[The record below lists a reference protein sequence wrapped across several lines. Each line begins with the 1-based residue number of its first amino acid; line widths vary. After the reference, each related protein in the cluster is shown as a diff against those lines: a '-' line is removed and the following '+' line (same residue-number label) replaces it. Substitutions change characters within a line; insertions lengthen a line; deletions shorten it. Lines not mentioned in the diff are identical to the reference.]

1 MKRQGSAAA
10 GDNALNYISQ
20 RLLRALLVLIGVSFA
35 TFMVAYSTGD
45 PVALLIKPNATDEVR
60 RAVTTHLGLDKPL
73 IAQYG
78 LFLWRALHGDLGQS
92 FVYNQS
98 VVSLVADRLSNTF
111 LLAFASFFIALVL
124 SVTLGVLAAL
134 YRNTWIDAAITLFT
148 MIGLAVPAF
157 WLGLMLILIFAVR
170 WQFFPVSGSESAS
183 SLVLP
188 ALTLSMQST
197 ARLCRLVRS
206 GMIEVLNA
214 DFIRTARAKGLYEKR
229 VVWVHALRNALLPVV
244 TMAGLELGD
253 LISSAVVIEAIFAWP
268 GIGRLAIG
276 AVSSRDFPLL
286 QGTVLVSAFCFVAI
300 NLFVDWLYHR
310 IDPRVRNT

>member
-1 MKRQGSAAA
+1 M
-10 GDNALNYISQ
+10 NYLSQ

-60 RAVTTHLGLDKPL
+60 RALVAHLGLDKPL
-73 IAQYG
+73 LVQYG
-78 LFLWRALHGDLGQS
+78 QFLWRALHGDLGQS

-157 WLGLMLILIFAVR
+157 WLGLMLILVFAVR
-170 WQFFPVSGSESAS
+170 WQFFPVSGSDSVGS
-183 SLVLP
+183 IVLP

-300 NLFVDWLYHR
+300 NLFVDWLHHR

>member
-1 MKRQGSAAA
+1 M
-10 GDNALNYISQ
+10 NYLSH

-111 LLAFASFFIALVL
+111 LLAFASFFIALLL

-157 WLGLMLILIFAVR
+157 WLGLMLIVIFAVH

>member
-1 MKRQGSAAA
+1 M
-10 GDNALNYISQ
+10 NYLSQ

-60 RAVTTHLGLDKPL
+60 RALTAHLGLDKPL

-170 WQFFPVSGSESAS
+170 WQFFPVSGSDTAS

-276 AVSSRDFPLL
+276 AVSARDFPLL

>member
-1 MKRQGSAAA
+1 MT
-10 GDNALNYISQ
+10 
-20 RLLRALLVLIGVSFA
+20 V
-35 TFMVAYSTGD
+35 
-45 PVALLIKPNATDEVR
+45 
-60 RAVTTHLGLDKPL
+60 
-73 IAQYG
+73 
-78 LFLWRALHGDLGQS
+78 
-92 FVYNQS
+92 
-98 VVSLVADRLSNTF
+98 
-111 LLAFASFFIALVL
+111 
-124 SVTLGVLAAL
+124 
-134 YRNTWIDAAITLFT
+134 FT

-157 WLGLMLILIFAVR
+157 WLGLMLILIFAVT
-170 WQFFPVSGSESAS
+170 WQFFPVSGSDQAS

-214 DFIRTARAKGLYEKR
+214 DFIRTARAKGLFESR
-229 VVWVHALRNALLPVV
+229 IVWVHALRNALLPVV

>member
-1 MKRQGSAAA
+1 M
-10 GDNALNYISQ
+10 NYLTN

-35 TFMVAYSTGD
+35 TFMVAQSTGD
-45 PVALLIKPNATDEVR
+45 PVALLIKPNATEEAR
-60 RAVTTHLGLDKPL
+60 RALTEYLGLDKPIL
-73 IAQYG
+73 AQYG
-78 LFLWRALHGDLGQS
+78 LFLWRALQGDLGQS

-111 LLAFASFFIALVL
+111 LLALASFTIALVL

-134 YRNTWIDAAITLFT
+134 YRNTWIDAVITMFT

-157 WLGLMLILIFAVR
+157 WLGLMLILIFAVT
-170 WQFFPVSGSESAS
+170 WQFFPVSGSDGAS

-214 DFIRTARAKGLYEKR
+214 DFIRTARAKGLYER
-229 VVWVHALRNALLPVV
+229 RIVWVHALRNALLPVV

>member
-10 GDNALNYISQ
+10 GDNALNYLSH

-111 LLAFASFFIALVL
+111 LLAFASFFIALLL

-157 WLGLMLILIFAVR
+157 WLGLMLIVIFAVH